1 MFRRVKDDYQFSLFL
16 IDCDTR
22 KSAIYVML
30 RITSNRHT
38 FFNHTWWRLN
48 FRINKNVDTKIT
60 ATVKRNILQN
70 HSVTFAFHW
79 VLLWTCCHVVTL
91 WDIRNRKIEGIFSMY
106 RISVLDHSEREIIG
120 LFLCTVLLLLDLV
133 LTAKNN
139 KNKTIT
145 NTLSSRNK
153 FYILRCDRNRNDG
166 GK

>member
-1 MFRRVKDDYQFSLFL
+1 MFRRVKDDYQLSLFL

-120 LFLCTVLLLLDLV
+120 CIFMYCITVV
-133 LTAKNN
+133 G
-139 KNKTIT
+139 
-145 NTLSSRNK
+145 LSINSK
-153 FYILRCDRNRNDG
+153 
-166 GK
+166 KQ